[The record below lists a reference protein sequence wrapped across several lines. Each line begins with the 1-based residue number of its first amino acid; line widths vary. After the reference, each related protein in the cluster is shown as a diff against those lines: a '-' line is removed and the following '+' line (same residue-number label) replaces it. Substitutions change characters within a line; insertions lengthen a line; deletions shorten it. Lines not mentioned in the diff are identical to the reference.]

1 MTEYKRGG
9 EEGLTKTGAGGNG
22 YICFPLKIFF
32 NSKCCSFNILKL

>member
-9 EEGLTKTGAGGNG
+9 EEGMTKTAAGGIG
-22 YICFPLKIFF
+22 YICFPLKIFC